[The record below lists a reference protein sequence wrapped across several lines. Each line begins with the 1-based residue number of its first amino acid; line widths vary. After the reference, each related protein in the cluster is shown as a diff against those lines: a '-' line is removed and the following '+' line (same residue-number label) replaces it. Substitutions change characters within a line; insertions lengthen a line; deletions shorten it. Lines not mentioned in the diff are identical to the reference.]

1 MPPAILPAEKDL
13 LPRLR
18 RRTPDTEIR
27 REIGRI
33 LGALGNTRANRR
45 VRPPSEAEVA
55 RAVAEFHARGG
66 RVTVCPTA
74 HAVPVSNGAGR
85 DARNWVA

>member
-1 MPPAILPAEKDL
+1 MSPVILPAEKDL

-18 RRTPDTEIR
+18 RRTPDAEIR

-45 VRPPSEAEVA
+45 VRPPSEDEVA

-74 HAVPVSNGAGR
+74 YAVPVANGTGR
-85 DARNWVA
+85 DVRDWVA